1 MKERQQGLLGV
12 SLVEPSLLHGGSDA
26 GSLGR
31 VGLQQ
36 RQDEPHGPCD
46 HTTPHNT
53 AQHNTTQHN
62 QTQRDLEMEMQGI
75 TILIFFS
82 SIPIV

>member
-53 AQHNTTQHN
+53 AQHN
-62 QTQRDLEMEMQGI
+62 QTQRDLAMEMQGI